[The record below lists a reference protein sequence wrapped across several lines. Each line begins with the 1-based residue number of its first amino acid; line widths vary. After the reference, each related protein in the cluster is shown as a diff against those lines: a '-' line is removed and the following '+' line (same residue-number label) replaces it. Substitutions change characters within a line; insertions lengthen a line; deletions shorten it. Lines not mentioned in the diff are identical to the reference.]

1 MTTRRLTGSL
11 FLVALLAGVLSAC
24 GPEGTP
30 PPRDTLDVSGTG
42 EVKATPDR
50 FRVRAVSSRTGSDIN
65 AMKQEVDAEIG
76 AAIKLADELG
86 IADNLVRAMGLS
98 VQPEW
103 QWQPERKL
111 IGHRVTRDIDFA
123 VDGVEIYAE
132 LLEAL
137 TRLGFTELHQAGA
150 ELADPASLEEQ
161 ALRQAVDDARRKAD
175 ILAQAAGRTLGA
187 AIAIQEQGSSMP
199 QPVMMAM
206 DAAVQRESSAY
217 AAGELTVRQ
226 QVQVR
231 FLLE

>member
-11 FLVALLAGVLSAC
+11 FLVALLAGALSAC
-24 GPEGTP
+24 GPQSSP

-76 AAIKLADELG
+76 AAIKLAGELG

-98 VQPEW
+98 IQPEW

-111 IGHRVTRDIDFA
+111 IGHRVARDIDFA
-123 VDGVEIYAE
+123 VDGVETYAE

-137 TRLGFTELHQAGA
+137 TRLGFTELNQASA

-199 QPVMMAM
+199 QPMMMAM